1 MNDGT
6 VRIACFGDS
15 LTEGYGLARSEALP
29 NVLERMLREEG
40 LPIQC
45 LNFGIS
51 GETFEDGL
59 ARVDRVI
66 EARPHG
72 VVLEFGANDCFM
84 GDPVQAIRGNAAAII
99 ETLKSHGLPILLV
112 GITAHPEIGAAHKA
126 AFDPLFGEL
135 AEEYGL
141 PLFPDILTPYFPD
154 PALTLLDGLHPNARG
169 VRAMARALLPQV
181 IELVQTA
188 QKRD

>member
-1 MNDGT
+1 MQDGT

-15 LTEGYGLARSEALP
+15 LTEGYGLAPREALP
-29 NVLERMLREEG
+29 NVLERLLREEG
-40 LPIQC
+40 LPARC
-45 LNFGIS
+45 LNFGVS

-59 ARVDRVI
+59 IRVHKVLQSGPDAVI
-66 EARPHG
+66 
-72 VVLEFGANDCFM
+72 LEFGANDCFM
-84 GDPVQAIRGNAAAII
+84 GDSVQTIRDNATAILD
-99 ETLKSHGLPILLV
+99 TLRSHGLPVLLV

-126 AFDPLFGEL
+126 EFDPMFGEL

-141 PLFPDILTPYFPD
+141 PLFPDILAPYYPD
-154 PALTLLDGLHPNARG
+154 PSRTLLDGLHPNAQG
-169 VRAMARALLPQV
+169 VEAMARALLPQV